1 MLNFSEKTTLWL
13 ENMDEPYRNMVER
26 MEEDDEGRPDEEE
39 SLRSISSMSYER
51 LLDDVA
57 LLSRQRSEDDYGN
70 ESDA

>member
-13 ENMDEPYRNMVER
+13 KNMDEPYRNMVER
-26 MEEDDEGRPDEEE
+26 MEEEDEGRPDEEE
-39 SLRSISSMSYER
+39 SLRSVSSMSYER